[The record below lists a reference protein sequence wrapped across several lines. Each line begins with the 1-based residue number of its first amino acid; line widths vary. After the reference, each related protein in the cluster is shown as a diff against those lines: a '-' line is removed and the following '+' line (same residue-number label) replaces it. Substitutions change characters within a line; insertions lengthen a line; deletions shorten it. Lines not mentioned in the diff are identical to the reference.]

1 MRRPSTTTADTA
13 TARLQTGP
21 RLLDAGASDCLLPLP
36 FRLAIRAVLWLIS
49 DSLPLWP
56 ARVDGVGETEEF
68 SPRLVLLRGRKESLC
83 SIERPR
89 YYTTH
94 SAEAEGKCA
103 EHNHRAVEPMF
114 FHSHHRSFPIRSS
127 FCRSWCDPS
136 IRWMILPPDSHD
148 IHTQG

>member
-21 RLLDAGASDCLLPLP
+21 RLLDAGASVCLLPLP

-94 SAEAEGKCA
+94 SAEADA
-103 EHNHRAVEPMF
+103 ARASAPSTITAPSSQCF
-114 FHSHHRSFPIRSS
+114 FIPITAPSPSGRRSVGRGVIPLFA
-127 FCRSWCDPS
+127 
-136 IRWMILPPDSHD
+136 
-148 IHTQG
+148 G